1 MLTAINF
8 VLQAIECLVTFS
20 FYESINEYK
29 KRIGDRF
36 VMMFVGYCVMFLIN
50 IAFAYNIIINSAV
63 MILFHFIFAK
73 FLYGQKAVFSFLYA
87 VLITALVTITEF
99 SAANLTAL
107 WFNTAPKDFMSN
119 TLNYT
124 VLIIFSKSLLYILLR
139 IISTVI
145 NKVKSNE
152 TVSVLFL
159 AYPVSLII
167 VLSIVILITDG
178 ISLSNEKKLFLS
190 VAIIVLAFSILATC
204 IFQQISSRR
213 DRELIE
219 LKTAQQKQELDETYF
234 ELLEHQNEELQYFVH
249 DTKNHLLNIYNLSDE
264 PQKAQDYIK
273 TLIHDLDSVN
283 RIGKTSNKLLDL
295 ILSKYAFLCDKKSI
309 KFTKDIHK
317 SDLGF
322 IKDSDLTSIFNNLLD
337 NAVEAAQDSEKKSIS
352 LSINSIGNMI
362 HMDLRNSCD
371 IAPTTQNKRLI
382 SRKTDK
388 GLHGYGYKSVM
399 RTVKKYGA
407 DIAWDYSEESR
418 EFTVSIIFRE
428 R

>member
-36 VMMFVGYCVMFLIN
+36 VMMFVGYCIMFLIN

-145 NKVKSNE
+145 NKVRSNE

-371 IAPTTQNKRLI
+371 IAPATQNKRLI

>member
-145 NKVKSNE
+145 NKVRSNE

-264 PQKAQDYIK
+264 PQKAHDYIK

-337 NAVEAAQDSEKKSIS
+337 NAVEAAQGSEKKSIF

-371 IAPTTQNKRLI
+371 IAPATQNKRLV